1 MRTLMSRLMTL
12 SVSAALAVVPS
23 LGMADEKTK
32 PAAPELAAAP
42 SIVGE
47 WWTEGKD
54 GRIRFVKHEDGT
66 YRGLVSWGAEP
77 RKDRFNKDPK
87 LRDRP
92 IVGIVLMWNLV
103 YRDGKY
109 EGGYVYNPED
119 GRTYRVAA
127 SLEGSSSLKLRGY
140 LAIPLLGQTKTFTR
154 YR

>member
-1 MRTLMSRLMTL
+1 M
-12 SVSAALAVVPS
+12 SAALS
-23 LGMADEKTK
+23 LIPCASIAAENDETRRRTE
-32 PAAPELAAAP
+32 AAEP
-42 SIVGE
+42 SILGE
-47 WWTEGKD
+47 WWTEKKD

-66 YRGLVSWGAEP
+66 YRGIVTWGAEP

-92 IVGIVLMWNLV
+92 LVGMVLMWNLV

-119 GRTYRVAA
+119 GRTYRVTA
-127 SLEGSSSLKLRGY
+127 SLTGSSSLKLRGY
-140 LAIPLLGQTKTFTR
+140 LGIPLLGQTQTFTR